1 MSVTAMAAVFRWGPR
16 SGWTLAQRAV
26 LLAVAD
32 HADDQGRSYP
42 GLERIAWK
50 SGVARETALRALK
63 ELEADGWLTK
73 EPRRDDHGR
82 QQTTEYWLTERLFEA
97 PAYPRDFS
105 AKTQGDEKSPCEP
118 QGDNDAPLQ
127 GDNDAVSQGDATSPK
142 PSVRQPPEKQPP
154 PPEESNL
161 QLGEVPVEAG
171 ATGDDGG
178 GGEELGEA
186 EEEGEET
193 TEPTAL
199 RPSASSLQPASLGP
213 AARLTALGVASEDR
227 IREIIGRNTVEA
239 IHAACDAFEQAL
251 AEGSRLT
258 PGKLVDALTGGA
270 PIRTRKGAGSAVGPD
285 SASRAPAGAE
295 HVYRCEV
302 CGQGWRLAVPPAA
315 RPTCRVDGC
324 DGRYAAMTH
333 VRAEHPPP

>member
-1 MSVTAMAAVFRWGPR
+1 VGE
-16 SGWTLAQRAV
+16 QK
-26 LLAVAD
+26 
-32 HADDQGRSYP
+32 GRSNDGP
-42 GLERIAWK
+42 KPEGT
-50 SGVARETALRALK
+50 SETADTR
-63 ELEADGWLTK
+63 T
-73 EPRRDDHGR
+73 
-82 QQTTEYWLTERLFEA
+82 
-97 PAYPRDFS
+97 
-105 AKTQGDEKSPCEP
+105 
-118 QGDNDAPLQ
+118 LQ
-127 GDNDAVSQGDATSPK
+127 
-142 PSVRQPPEKQPP
+142 
-154 PPEESNL
+154 
-161 QLGEVPVEAG
+161 
-171 ATGDDGG
+171 
-178 GGEELGEA
+178 
-186 EEEGEET
+186 
-193 TEPTAL
+193 
-199 RPSASSLQPASLGP
+199 PSAPSLQPASLGP